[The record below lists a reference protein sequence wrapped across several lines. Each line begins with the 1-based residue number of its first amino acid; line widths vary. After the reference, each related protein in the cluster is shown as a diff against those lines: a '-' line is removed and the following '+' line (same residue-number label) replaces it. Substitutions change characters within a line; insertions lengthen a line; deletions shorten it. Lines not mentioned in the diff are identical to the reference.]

1 MKPLIVA
8 NWKCNFNTLQEVKE
22 LFAKVQN
29 TEAVICPPFVY
40 LFALS
45 HFRSGRTKCVIG
57 AQDCFWEN
65 SGSYTGEVSPLMLK
79 NLGVEYVIVG
89 HSERR
94 KHQKETDAMIAKK
107 AGAAL
112 SAGLKPIL
120 CIDKLSQLEPTLTS
134 IKNLKFKIENLV
146 VAFEPLSAVGTGHPY
161 DVTKAAEMYRRIGQ
175 IVGEKLVIIYGGSVN
190 ASNATSYIKE
200 AGFQGLLIGASSLNP
215 KEFTAICAFVG
226 T

>member
-1 MKPLIVA
+1 MKTLIVA
-8 NWKCNFNTLQEVKE
+8 NWKCNLNTLQEVKE

-40 LFALS
+40 LSALS
-45 HFRSGRTKCVIG
+45 HFRSGRTKCVTG

-65 SGSYTGEVSPLMLK
+65 SGAYTGEVSPLMLK

-94 KHQKETDAMIAKK
+94 KHQKETDAMIVKK
-107 AGAAL
+107 VGAAL

-120 CIDKLSQLEPTLTS
+120 CIDKLSQLELTLTS
-134 IKNLKFKIENLV
+134 IKNLV

-161 DVTKAAEMYRRIGQ
+161 DVKKAAEMYRRIRQ
-175 IVGEKLVIIYGGSVN
+175 IVGEKLVILYGGSIN
-190 ASNATSYIKE
+190 ASNAKSYIQE
-200 AGFQGLLIGASSLNP
+200 AGFQGLLVGASSLNP
-215 KEFTAICAFVG
+215 KEFIAICASVG
-226 T
+226 I